1 MMTIDIEGQGSKPD
15 IRTEIVAHG
24 QPTALRDVQGIGCI
38 TKVRHRLMSGGKNLG
53 YVNSDLIFLAGIPIV
68 VLVWEERP
76 FGDYPAVTVS
86 LDPRYLHQLNWPEAE
101 YLYGH
106 SIEDPQGAPSKS
118 NAESDG
124 QVVEELSEPL
134 PNDVGQAFLE
144 AIRLYKD
151 WRFGGSEPLVSFRK
165 LRQISISGVC
175 ELVLSYRNEPLPE
188 NIHKV
193 LRNVIGVA
201 RANPLDKDRSYAAG
215 ARCLLKMIDVN
226 RRRASTAA

>member
-1 MMTIDIEGQGSKPD
+1 MGKRRARST
-15 IRTEIVAHG
+15 
-24 QPTALRDVQGIGCI
+24 GIGRV
-38 TKVRHRLMSGGKNLG
+38 TKVRHRVMSGDNNLG
-53 YVNSDLIFLAGIPIV
+53 YVNSDLIFLAGIPCL
-68 VLVWEERP
+68 LVWEARP

-86 LDPRYLHQLNWPEAE
+86 LDGRYLHQLNWPQAQ
-101 YLYGH
+101 YLYER

-118 NAESDG
+118 NTESAG
-124 QVVEELSEPL
+124 QGVEELSEPM
-134 PNDVGQAFLE
+134 PNDVRQAFLE

-151 WRFGGSEPLVSFRK
+151 WRFGGSEPLVGFRK

-201 RANPLDKDRSYAAG
+201 RANPLDKDPSFAAG
-215 ARCLLKMIDVN
+215 ARCLLNMIDVN
-226 RRRASTAA
+226 KQRASTAA